1 MKATDFTDEQ
11 PELGGKTGAAE
22 GAEGRPEVRGGTSA
36 AEGAEIWPEVRG
48 GSRPGG
54 GSLLHGKLTGTI
66 LGAFYSV
73 HTDLGFGFLES
84 VYRNALAIILHKA
97 GLNVEREAP
106 FEIWF
111 RSHLVGIYRADLVV
125 DSKVIVEVKSAREI
139 IRAHTAQLLNYLKA
153 SGLAVGLILNFG
165 ETATFKRV
173 ISTHRKSADSAAP
186 SG

>member
-1 MKATDFTDEQ
+1 MSATDFADEEPDLRGGTAATEGTEGQ
-11 PELGGKTGAAE
+11 PEL
-22 GAEGRPEVRGGTSA
+22 RGGTA
-36 AEGAEIWPEVRG
+36 ATEGAEIQPELRR

-73 HTDLGFGFLES
+73 HTELGFGFLES
-84 VYRNALAIILHKA
+84 VYRNALAILLHKA

-106 FEIWF
+106 FEIF
-111 RSHLVGIYRADLVV
+111 FHSHRVGIYRADLVV
-125 DSKVIVEVKSAREI
+125 ESKVIVEVKSAREI

-153 SGLAVGLILNFG
+153 SGLEVGLILNFG

-173 ISTHRKSADSAAP
+173 ISTRRKSVAP
-186 SG
+186 PV